1 MRQLAFVPLALL
13 CIGAAT
19 PRPDSAQPAT
29 PAGASPAA
37 AKELQPQPALPGEI
51 LLTPPAHCAL
61 DTEPRQTQGQTLGP
75 RRLDQLPQG
84 NLSLAVMREVNGCP
98 QSTTVREGYG
108 APAFRAEAPGR

>member
-1 MRQLAFVPLALL
+1 MRRLAFIPLALL

-19 PRPDSAQPAT
+19 PLQHPAPPT
-29 PAGASPAA
+29 APAAADPAA
-37 AKELQPQPALPGEI
+37 AKESRPLQALPGEI

-61 DTEPRQTQGQTLGP
+61 GTEPQQTQGQTLGP

-98 QSTTVREGYG
+98 QSTVVREGYG
-108 APAFRAEAPGR
+108 APAFRGEAPGR